1 MIIKKHLM
9 KQNIIGYKER
19 NKMGEEKKEVII
31 AQKIINIEENL
42 TELLVIWI
50 YKVLIDSN
58 IKGRG
63 VLLLAR
69 MIILL

>member
-1 MIIKKHLM
+1 M

-42 TELLVIWI
+42 TELLVI
-50 YKVLIDSN
+50 
-58 IKGRG
+58 
-63 VLLLAR
+63 
-69 MIILL
+69 